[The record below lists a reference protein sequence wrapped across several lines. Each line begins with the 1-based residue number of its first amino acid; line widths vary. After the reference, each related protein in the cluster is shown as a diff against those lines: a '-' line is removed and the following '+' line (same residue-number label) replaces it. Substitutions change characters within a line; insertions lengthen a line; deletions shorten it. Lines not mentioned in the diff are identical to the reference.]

1 MFDHFPD
8 FSPAFF
14 SLIESEI
21 SEQANQQIATE
32 YNTRYNDVNRGG
44 NPQRENEMDSLSFE
58 DFHAQ
63 LDCKFTHGNRNDDL
77 V

>member
-1 MFDHFPD
+1 MFDYFPD

-32 YNTRYNDVNRGG
+32 YDIRYNDVNRGG

-63 LDCKFTHGNRNDDL
+63 LDRKFTHGNRNDDL